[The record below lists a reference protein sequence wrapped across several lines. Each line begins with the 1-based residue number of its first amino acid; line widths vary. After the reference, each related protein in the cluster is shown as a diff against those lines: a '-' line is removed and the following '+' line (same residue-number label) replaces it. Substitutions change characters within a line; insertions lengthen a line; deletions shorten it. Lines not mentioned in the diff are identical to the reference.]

1 MHLFLAV
8 QAGYQNYEVGLFNGI
23 ACLAWHKQD
32 KSEASKNLIPVID
45 DLLKKHSYSIHDLT
59 FIGINKGPAPFTT
72 LRIIIATINGIAFAI
87 NIPLVSCS
95 SLEALLHEAH
105 DPAWPAY
112 SVALLNAYNNDVYF
126 AVHHPKKDLW
136 MGCANVRFF
145 LETLKDKIGQEHV
158 RFIGNGVSL
167 FQTLVQEIIGDDAL
181 AQTPFIEEASLRT
194 VAHLTYNAFS
204 QKKEISK
211 QIAPL
216 YLKEVAYKT
225 ITF

>member
-23 ACLAWHKQD
+23 TCLAWHKQD
-32 KSEASKNLIPVID
+32 KSEASKNLIPVIE

-72 LRIIIATINGIAFAI
+72 LRILIATINGIAFAT
-87 NIPLVSCS
+87 NVPLVSCS
-95 SLEALLHEAH
+95 SLEALLHEAY
-105 DPAWPAY
+105 DPAWPGY

-145 LETLKDKIGQEHV
+145 LETLKNKIGQERV
-158 RFIGNGVSL
+158 RFIGNGVPL
-167 FQTLVQEIIGDDAL
+167 FQTLVQEIIGDNAL
-181 AQTPFIEEASLRT
+181 AQTPFIEEASLNT
-194 VAHLTYNAFS
+194 VAYLTRTSFE
-204 QKKEISK
+204 KKEVVK
-211 QIAPL
+211 QIEPL

>member
-23 ACLAWHKQD
+23 TCLAWHKQS
-32 KSEASKNLIPVID
+32 KSEASKNLIPIIED
-45 DLLKKHSYSIHDLT
+45 ILKKHSYSIHDLT

-72 LRIIIATINGIAFAI
+72 LRILIATINGIAFAT
-87 NIPLVSCS
+87 NVPLVSCT

-126 AVHHPKKDLW
+126 AVRHPKKDLW
-136 MGCANVRFF
+136 MGCTNVRLF
-145 LETLKDKIGQEHV
+145 LETLKDKIGHERV
-158 RFIGNGVSL
+158 RFVGNGVPL
-167 FQTLVQEIIGDDAL
+167 FQTLVQEIIGDEAL
-181 AQTPFIEEASLRT
+181 AQTPFIEEASLNT
-194 VAHLTYNAFS
+194 VAYLTRTSFE
-204 QKKEISK
+204 KKEVVK
-211 QIAPL
+211 QVVPL